1 MMYSLAADLVLVMH
15 FLFIA
20 FALGGAAL
28 VLRWRWL
35 AALQIPAAAWAA
47 LIEFRGWICPLTPLE
62 QTLRRAAG
70 ETGYEGGF
78 IEHYLEPVIYPA
90 GLTPEIQTF
99 IGLIVV
105 VLNVALYAWIVIRF
119 VRERKRRAK

>member
-28 VLRWRWL
+28 VFKWRWL

-70 ETGYEGGF
+70 ETGYQGGF

-90 GLTPEIQTF
+90 GLTPKIQTV

-105 VLNVALYAWIVIRF
+105 VLNVALYAWIVIRV

>member
-35 AALQIPAAAWAA
+35 AALQIPAAVWAA

-105 VLNVALYAWIVIRF
+105 MLNGALYAWIVIRF